1 MRKMEMIANLR
12 SFDVKQILVVNE
24 KNLKNIS
31 TDVRALIK
39 INGWLG
45 YPVRSHHG

>member
-1 MRKMEMIANLR
+1 MIANLR

-24 KNLKNIS
+24 KNLKNIL
-31 TDVRALIK
+31 TDVRALK

>member
-1 MRKMEMIANLR
+1 MEMIANLR

-31 TDVRALIK
+31 TDDRALK

>member
-1 MRKMEMIANLR
+1 MEMIAHLR

-31 TDVRALIK
+31 TDVRALK
-39 INGWLG
+39 LMAG
-45 YPVRSHHG
+45 

>member
-1 MRKMEMIANLR
+1 MIANLR

-24 KNLKNIS
+24 KNLKNIL
-31 TDVRALIK
+31 TDVRALK
-39 INGWLG
+39 INGWQG

>member
-1 MRKMEMIANLR
+1 MIANLR

-31 TDVRALIK
+31 TDVRALK
-39 INGWLG
+39 LMAG
-45 YPVRSHHG
+45 

>member
-1 MRKMEMIANLR
+1 MRKMEMIAHLR

-31 TDVRALIK
+31 TDVRALK
-39 INGWLG
+39 ISGWLG